1 MNEENAEFIQLEDVE
16 VSEEE
21 VEFIQVVNSRKLY
34 AVDLSHTD
42 GTELATT
49 AKPTWE
55 LTHFDPTG
63 QPSPHK
69 IGALETSVDCRT
81 GRIIT
86 GALPGIIIVRVSANV
101 SPTAH
106 ALETFKILVKP
117 HPETPALM
125 RFTITPGRDAA
136 LH

>member
-1 MNEENAEFIQLEDVE
+1 

-21 VEFIQVVNSRKLY
+21 EFEEELEEELEYVQVVNSRKLY
-34 AVDLSHTD
+34 AVDLSHSD
-42 GTELATT
+42 GTELAMTT
-49 AKPTWE
+49 KPAWE
-55 LTHFDPTG
+55 LTHFNPAGEPT
-63 QPSPHK
+63 PHK
-69 IGALETSVDCRT
+69 IATLETSVDCRT

-106 ALETFKILVKP
+106 ALETLKILVKP

-125 RFTITPGRDAA
+125 RFTITPGRDAP